1 MQYLWNKEIDE
12 LKETGYMKNAISITD
27 ALIENFYHEILKPE
41 EQRLLTMCFDESP
54 TQEDL
59 DELLKIWDIE
69 VKGAAKSLMLSY
81 LMKRYSYLKFTEYEA
96 PRLKGLLTH
105 TRFANLKIIA
115 HYTKIGKA
123 LNAQGIIPMILKGGA
138 MKFLRPDLPRIMGD
152 IDALVPEKD
161 FMKSAEIAVGLGY
174 EYSKVDIHAIDLHEK
189 GQENGIL
196 DIHRFIY
203 METGKEK
210 NWLKGL
216 YKRAQE
222 KVVFNVKT
230 LLPSHEDLLFISLTN
245 LAKNLRNKTSQA
257 GLLYTLFD
265 CKFFIEDKPS
275 FDWNIVKENA
285 KKTGTEFQINFAI
298 KFINKISKNIIPQD
312 ILENKLFEKEMNEY
326 SNMVMFK
333 RFYLEDIRTK
343 CREMKIKDVIKTPDL
358 WWKYVT
364 LKPKYQLL
372 KTLRKHPKL
381 IEIFIKDLKTKR
393 YDFTN

>member
-1 MQYLWNKEIDE
+1 MQYLWNKEIED
-12 LKETGYMKNAISITD
+12 LSKSGYMKNNISITD
-27 ALIENFYHEILKPE
+27 ALIENFYYEILKPE
-41 EQRLLTMCFDESP
+41 EQRLLTMCFDENP

-59 DELLKIWDIE
+59 NELLKVWDIE
-69 VKGAAKSLMLSY
+69 VKGSAKSLMLSY
-81 LMKRYSYLKFTEYEA
+81 LMKHHPHLKFTEYEA

-105 TRFANLKIIA
+105 TRFSNLKIIA

-152 IDALVPEKD
+152 IDALIPEKD
-161 FMKSAEIAVGLGY
+161 FMKSAEIAVSLGY

-203 METGKEK
+203 METGKETL
-210 NWLKGL
+210 WLKDL
-216 YKRAQE
+216 YKRAEE
-222 KVVFNVKT
+222 KIIFNVKT
-230 LLPSHEDLLFISLTN
+230 LLPSNEDLLFILLTN

-257 GLLYTLFD
+257 GLLYSLFD
-265 CKFFIEDKPS
+265 CKFLIENKPN

-285 KKTGTEFQINFAI
+285 KKTKTEFQVNFAI
-298 KFINKISKNIIPQD
+298 KFINKISKNIIPQN

-343 CREMKIKDVIKTPDL
+343 CRSMKIKEVIKTPKL
-358 WWKYVT
+358 WKDYIL

-372 KTLRKHPKL
+372 KMLIKHPKL
-381 IEIFIKDLKTKR
+381 IEIFIKDLKTKN
-393 YDFTN
+393 YNFTN